1 MAKHLKKLIEERKI
15 EMLKNIPKIL
25 SPEMVKT
32 LMEMGHGDEIVIA
45 DGNFPAETYGKRVV
59 RCDGHGVPELLDA
72 IMQLFPLDTYT
83 DKPVMLMEVV
93 PGDPVV
99 PTIWDEYKDII
110 NKYEP
115 ENCKIEMIERF
126 AFYERAKTAYAVVA
140 TGEEAI
146 YANII
151 LKKGVV
157 K

>member
-1 MAKHLKKLIEERKI
+1 
-15 EMLKNIPKIL
+15 MLKNIPKIL
-25 SPEMVKT
+25 SPELVKI

-45 DGNFPAETYGKRVV
+45 DGNFPSETIGQRVV

-72 IMQLFPLDTYT
+72 IMKLFPLDTYT
-83 DKPVMLMEVV
+83 DKPVMRMEVV
-93 PGDPVV
+93 KGDPVV
-99 PTIWDEYKDII
+99 PTIWDEYKEII

>member
-1 MAKHLKKLIEERKI
+1 
-15 EMLKNIPKIL
+15 MLKNIPKIL
-25 SPEMVKT
+25 SPELVKI

-45 DGNFPAETYGKRVV
+45 DGNFPSETIGQRVV

-72 IMQLFPLDTYT
+72 IMKLFPLDTYT

-93 PGDPVV
+93 KGDPVV
-99 PTIWDEYKDII
+99 PTIRDEYKEII

>member
-1 MAKHLKKLIEERKI
+1 MIKYLIERKI
-15 EMLKNIPKIL
+15 FMLKNIPKIL
-25 SPEMVKT
+25 SPELVKT

-45 DGNFPAETYGKRVV
+45 DGNFPAETFGKRVL

-83 DKPVMLMEVV
+83 EKPVMLMEVV

-99 PTIWDEYKDII
+99 PTIWEDYKNII

-126 AFYERAKTAYAVVA
+126 AFYERAKTAFAVVA

>member
-1 MAKHLKKLIEERKI
+1 
-15 EMLKNIPKIL
+15 MLKNIPKLL
-25 SPEMVKT
+25 SPELVKT

-45 DGNFPAETYGKRVV
+45 DGNFPAETIGKRVV
-59 RCDGHGVPELLDA
+59 RCDGHGVTELLDA

-83 DKPVMLMEVV
+83 EKPVMLMEVV

-99 PTIWDEYKDII
+99 PTIWDDYKAVI

-140 TGEEAI
+140 TSEEAI

>member
-1 MAKHLKKLIEERKI
+1 
-15 EMLKNIPKIL
+15 MLKNIPKIL
-25 SPEMVKT
+25 SPELVKI

-45 DGNFPAETYGKRVV
+45 DGNFPSEAIGQRVV
-59 RCDGHGVPELLDA
+59 RCDGHGVPEILDG

-93 PGDPVV
+93 KGDPVV
-99 PTIWDEYKDII
+99 PTIWDEYKKII

>member
-1 MAKHLKKLIEERKI
+1 
-15 EMLKNIPKIL
+15 MLKNIPKIL
-25 SPEMVKT
+25 SPELVKI

-45 DGNFPAETYGKRVV
+45 DGNFPAETIGQRVV

-72 IMQLFPLDTYT
+72 IMKLFPLDTYT

-99 PTIWDEYKDII
+99 PTIWDEHKSII

-126 AFYERAKTAYAVVA
+126 AFYERAKAAYAVVA

>member
-1 MAKHLKKLIEERKI
+1 
-15 EMLKNIPKIL
+15 MLKNIPKIL
-25 SPEMVKT
+25 SPELVKI

-45 DGNFPAETYGKRVV
+45 DGNFPSEAIGQRVV
-59 RCDGHGVPELLDA
+59 RCDGHGVLEILDG

-93 PGDPVV
+93 KGDPVV
-99 PTIWDEYKDII
+99 PTIWDEYKKII

-126 AFYERAKTAYAVVA
+126 AFYERAKTAFAVVA

>member
-1 MAKHLKKLIEERKI
+1 
-15 EMLKNIPKIL
+15 MLKNIPKIL
-25 SPEMVKT
+25 SPELVKI

-45 DGNFPAETYGKRVV
+45 DGNFPAETIGQRVV
-59 RCDGHGVPELLDA
+59 RCDGHGVPELLDG
-72 IMQLFPLDTYT
+72 IMRLFPLDTYT

-93 PGDPVV
+93 KGDPVV
-99 PTIWDEYKDII
+99 PTIWDEYKAII

-126 AFYERAKTAYAVVA
+126 AFYERAKTAFAVVA

>member
-1 MAKHLKKLIEERKI
+1 
-15 EMLKNIPKIL
+15 MLKNIPKIL

-45 DGNFPAETYGKRVV
+45 DGNFPAEAIGKRVI
-59 RCDGHGVPELLDA
+59 RCDGHGVPVLLDA

>member
-1 MAKHLKKLIEERKI
+1 
-15 EMLKNIPKIL
+15 MLKNIPKIL
-25 SPEMVKT
+25 SPELVKI

-45 DGNFPAETYGKRVV
+45 DGNFPAEAIGQRVV
-59 RCDGHGVPELLDA
+59 RCDGHGVPEILDG

-93 PGDPVV
+93 KGDPVV
-99 PTIWDEYKDII
+99 PTIWDEYKKII

-126 AFYERAKTAYAVVA
+126 AFYERAKTAFAVVA

>member
-1 MAKHLKKLIEERKI
+1 
-15 EMLKNIPKIL
+15 MLKNIPKIL
-25 SPEMVKT
+25 SPELLKT

-45 DGNFPAETYGKRVV
+45 DGNFPSEAIGKRVI

-83 DKPVMLMEVV
+83 EKPVMLMEVV

-99 PTIWDEYKDII
+99 PTIWDKYKEII

-126 AFYERAKTAYAVVA
+126 AFYERAKTAFAVVA

>member
-1 MAKHLKKLIEERKI
+1 
-15 EMLKNIPKIL
+15 MLKIIPKIL
-25 SPEMVKT
+25 SPELVKT

-45 DGNFPAETYGKRVV
+45 DGNFPAETIGKRVI
-59 RCDGHGVPELLDA
+59 RCDGHGVTELLDA

-83 DKPVMLMEVV
+83 EKPVMLMEVV

-99 PTIWDEYKDII
+99 PTIWDDYKAVI

>member
-1 MAKHLKKLIEERKI
+1 
-15 EMLKNIPKIL
+15 MLKNIPKIL
-25 SPEMVKT
+25 SPELVKI

-45 DGNFPAETYGKRVV
+45 DGNFPSETIGQRVV

-72 IMQLFPLDTYT
+72 IMKLFPLDTYT

-99 PTIWDEYKDII
+99 PTIWDEYKEII

>member
-1 MAKHLKKLIEERKI
+1 
-15 EMLKNIPKIL
+15 MLKNIPKIL
-25 SPEMVKT
+25 SPELLKT

-45 DGNFPAETYGKRVV
+45 DGNFPSEAIGKRVI

-83 DKPVMLMEVV
+83 EKPVMLMEVV

-99 PTIWDEYKDII
+99 PIIWDKYKEII

-126 AFYERAKTAYAVVA
+126 AFYERAKTAFAVVA

>member
-1 MAKHLKKLIEERKI
+1 
-15 EMLKNIPKIL
+15 MLKNIPKII
-25 SPEMVKT
+25 SPELLKT
-32 LMEMGHGDEIVIA
+32 LMEMGHGDEIVIG
-45 DGNFPAETYGKRVV
+45 DGNFPAETYGKRVI

-83 DKPVMLMEVV
+83 EKPVMLMEVV

-99 PTIWDEYKDII
+99 PVIWDEYKEII

-115 ENCKIEMIERF
+115 ENCKIDMIERF
-126 AFYERAKTAYAVVA
+126 AFYERAKQAYAVIA

>member
-1 MAKHLKKLIEERKI
+1 
-15 EMLKNIPKIL
+15 
-25 SPEMVKT
+25 
-32 LMEMGHGDEIVIA
+32 MEMGHGDEIVIA
-45 DGNFPAETYGKRVV
+45 DGNFPAEAIGKRVV

>member
-1 MAKHLKKLIEERKI
+1 
-15 EMLKNIPKIL
+15 MLKNIPKIL
-25 SPEMVKT
+25 SPELVKT

-45 DGNFPAETYGKRVV
+45 DGNFPAETIGKRVI
-59 RCDGHGVPELLDA
+59 RCDGHGVTELLDA

-83 DKPVMLMEVV
+83 EKPIMLMEVV

-99 PTIWDEYKDII
+99 PTIWDDYKAVI

-126 AFYERAKTAYAVVA
+126 AFYERAKTAYAIVA

>member
-1 MAKHLKKLIEERKI
+1 
-15 EMLKNIPKIL
+15 MLKNIPKIL
-25 SPEMVKT
+25 SPELVKI

-45 DGNFPAETYGKRVV
+45 DGNFPAEAIGQRVV
-59 RCDGHGVPELLDA
+59 RCDGHGVPELLDG
-72 IMQLFPLDTYT
+72 IMRLFPLDTYT

-93 PGDPVV
+93 KGDPVV
-99 PTIWDEYKDII
+99 PTIWDEYKKII

>member
-1 MAKHLKKLIEERKI
+1 
-15 EMLKNIPKIL
+15 MLKNIPKIL
-25 SPEMVKT
+25 SPELVKI

-45 DGNFPAETYGKRVV
+45 DGNFPAEAIGQRVV
-59 RCDGHGVPELLDA
+59 RCDGHGVPELLDG
-72 IMQLFPLDTYT
+72 IMRLFPLDTYT

-93 PGDPVV
+93 KGDLVV
-99 PTIWDEYKDII
+99 PTIWDEYKKII

-126 AFYERAKTAYAVVA
+126 AFYERAKTAFAVVA

>member
-1 MAKHLKKLIEERKI
+1 
-15 EMLKNIPKIL
+15 MLKNIPKIL
-25 SPEMVKT
+25 SPELVKI

-45 DGNFPAETYGKRVV
+45 DGNFPSETIGQRVV

-72 IMQLFPLDTYT
+72 IMKLFPLDTYT
-83 DKPVMLMEVV
+83 EKPVMLMEVV

-99 PTIWDEYKDII
+99 PTIWDEYKEII

-157 K
+157 KKLEK